1 MIVLAS
7 TDSALLARWTT
18 ILPGDAATPS
28 QQCSELAR
36 LLSAQP
42 QPQPQLLL
50 LDLELAGLG
59 GVSGATELI
68 RGNSNTRVVVMSRVP
83 SEDEGIAALR
93 AGARGYCN
101 AYIDLRLLEKVIST
115 VQAGEVWV
123 GRKLIDRLV
132 QLVVTSAV
140 PRSQPI
146 IDNAVFD
153 VLTPREHEIAVLVG
167 EGVSNKIIARRL
179 DITER
184 TVKAHLGAVFSKL
197 GIPGRLQLALL
208 VTGRAERAGAAQSGP
223 H

>member
-7 TDSALLARWTT
+7 TDPALLARWTT
-18 ILPGDAATPS
+18 VLPDKGATS
-28 QQCSELAR
+28 ARRCAELEG
-36 LLSAQP
+36 LLSTHL
-42 QPQPQLLL
+42 PQLLL
-50 LDLELAGLG
+50 LDLGLADLG
-59 GVSGATELI
+59 GVTGATDLI
-68 RGNSNTRVVVMSRVP
+68 SRNPGTRVVVLSRVP

-101 AYIDLRLLEKVIST
+101 AYIDLRLLEKVIDT

-132 QLVVTSAV
+132 ELIASSAA
-140 PRSQPI
+140 PRTQPL
-146 IDNAVFD
+146 IDSAAFSG
-153 VLTPREHEIAVLVG
+153 LTPREREIAVLVG

-208 VTGRAERAGAAQSGP
+208 VTSRVERAQAARSGP

>member
-7 TDSALLARWTT
+7 TDSALLARWKAVV
-18 ILPGDAATPS
+18 PGDAATPS
-28 QQCSELAR
+28 QQCSELVG
-36 LLSAQP
+36 LLSA
-42 QPQPQLLL
+42 QPQLLL
-50 LDLELAGLG
+50 LDLQLAGLG

-68 RGNSNTRVVVMSRVP
+68 RGNPGTQVVVMSRVP

-132 QLVVTSAV
+132 QLVVTSAA
-140 PRSQPI
+140 PRRQPI
-146 IDNAVFD
+146 TDSAVFD
-153 VLTPREHEIAVLVG
+153 VLTPREREIAVLVG
-167 EGVSNKIIARRL
+167 EGVSNKVIARRL

-184 TVKAHLGAVFSKL
+184 TVKAHLGAVFGKL

>member
-7 TDSALLARWTT
+7 TDSALLARWGGVV
-18 ILPGDAATPS
+18 PDGATPA
-28 QQCSELAR
+28 QQCTELEA
-36 LLSAQP
+36 LLSAH
-42 QPQPQLLL
+42 QPQLLL
-50 LDLELAGLG
+50 LDLGLAGLG
-59 GVSGATELI
+59 RAAGAVDLI
-68 RGNSNTRVVVMSRVP
+68 GRNPATRVVVMSRAP

-101 AYIDLRLLEKVIST
+101 AYIDPRLLEKVIGT

-132 QLVVTSAV
+132 ELVASSAA
-140 PRSQPI
+140 PHRQPN

-153 VLTPREHEIAVLVG
+153 SLTPREREIAVLVG

-197 GIPGRLQLALL
+197 GMPGRLQLALL
-208 VTGRAERAGAAQSGP
+208 VTGSAGRASAAQTGP

>member
-1 MIVLAS
+1 MIILAS
-7 TDSALLARWTT
+7 SDAAVRERWSGAVPDGSASAQHNVELAALLA
-18 ILPGDAATPS
+18 LHPAP
-28 QQCSELAR
+28 
-36 LLSAQP
+36 
-42 QPQPQLLL
+42 LLL

-59 GVSGATELI
+59 GMAAAAGLI
-68 RGNSNTRVVVMSRVP
+68 GRHTGCRTVIMSRSP
-83 SEDEGIAALR
+83 NEDEGIAALR

-101 AYIDLRLLEKVIST
+101 LYIDPRLLAKVIST
-115 VQAGEVWV
+115 VQAGEVWA

-132 QLVVTSAV
+132 QMIVGSATS
-140 PRSQPI
+140 RSPSN
-146 IDNAVFD
+146 IDTAAFD
-153 VLTPREHEIAVLVG
+153 ALTPREREIAMLVG

-208 VTGRAERAGAAQSGP
+208 VTGRAERASAARTGP

>member
-7 TDSALLARWTT
+7 TDPALLARWTT
-18 ILPGDAATPS
+18 VLPGGGATPA
-28 QQCSELAR
+28 QRCAQLEG
-36 LLSAQP
+36 LLSAHR
-42 QPQPQLLL
+42 PQLLL
-50 LDLELAGLG
+50 LDLGLADLG
-59 GVSGATELI
+59 GVTGATDLI
-68 RGNSNTRVVVMSRVP
+68 SRNPDTRVVVLSRVP

-101 AYIDLRLLEKVIST
+101 AYIDLRLLEKVIDT

-132 QLVVTSAV
+132 ELIASSAG
-140 PRSQPI
+140 PRAQPL
-146 IDNAVFD
+146 IDSAAFGG
-153 VLTPREHEIAVLVG
+153 LTPREREIAVLVG

-208 VTGRAERAGAAQSGP
+208 VTSRVERAQAARSGP